1 MRSKLI
7 KAVIACM
14 VIAGLGA
21 GGYFIYNKYFTKNVT
36 VTSSKYYTVSVTKK
50 DLSNTISGSGSAY
63 AGTSKDVAPNNI
75 GTLSGLSVK
84 VGDTV
89 TAGQTLFTSSSD
101 DLSKAVTTA
110 QNNLTKANLSLSS
123 DESADNVDSNKVA
136 TDKIAVSDAET
147 NLASAQ
153 SALAKMTVTAPI
165 SGVVTAVNSTNG
177 DTVSSGTTVLTIVD
191 MNSMKIKVSV
201 DETDISK
208 VKTGQTATIKF
219 SALSDKSFQGTV
231 ESIAE
236 TGTTSNSVT
245 TYAVVVGVTN
255 PSGIK
260 LGMNATV
267 TIAVESKTNALVI
280 PAEALV
286 ESNNKKYVKVEAA
299 GSTTSGQSSNS
310 NSNSGRSKQSASSNN
325 FKLVEIKTGIETTDY
340 IEVTSGVTEGEK
352 IIVSLPS
359 SSSSS
364 SSKSGRNGMG
374 GMSGGMGGMSGG
386 MGGGPSGRSG
396 GGPSSGGPGG
406 N

>member
-7 KAVIACM
+7 KAVIACV

-21 GGYFIYNKYFTKNVT
+21 GGYFVYNKFFTKSVN
-36 VTSSKYYTVSVTKK
+36 VTSSKYYTASVTKK

-63 AGTSKDVAPNNI
+63 AGTSKDVTPNNS

-89 TAGQTLFTSSSD
+89 TAGQTLFTVSSD

-110 QNNLTKANLSLSS
+110 KNNLTKANLSLSS
-123 DESADNVDSNKVA
+123 DESADTVDSNKVA
-136 TDKIAVSDAET
+136 EDKIAVSDAET
-147 NLASAQ
+147 SLASAK

-165 SGVVTAVNSTNG
+165 SGVVTVVNSTNG

-191 MNSMKIKVSV
+191 MNSIKIKVSV

-245 TYAVVVGVTN
+245 TYSVVVGVTN

-286 ESNNKKYVKVEAA
+286 ESNNKKYVRVQAT
-299 GSTTSGQSSNS
+299 GSTTSGQSNNS
-310 NSNSGRSKQSASSNN
+310 SSTQQSTSSKN

-364 SSKSGRNGMG
+364 SKNSMNGMG
-374 GMSGGMGGMSGG
+374 GGMRGGMSGG
-386 MGGGPSGRSG
+386 MGGGPSGGSG
-396 GGPSSGGPGG
+396 GAPSGGPGG
-406 N
+406 NSK